1 MSDSSLA
8 RLADAEGWAATVL
21 RVLRT
26 PYPWIS
32 GHMSLHA
39 GDCDVT
45 PERLHPAFHG
55 SVDWHSSAHMQ
66 WSAVRLLS
74 EAGGELTPQT
84 RSELV
89 GELDVRL
96 TAAHG
101 ETEAA
106 YLRSRPGFERPYGWA
121 WAAMLAAATRAS
133 ALPDVGGWREATA
146 LVAEAVADN
155 LLGWLERLAYPV
167 RHGVHANTAF
177 ALALCHQAYAD
188 LGRADVVDAISRRAV
203 AWFGSDRDYPVA
215 WEPSGEDF
223 LSAALCEAD
232 LMRRVLG
239 SDFPG
244 WLADFLPGLGAADDP
259 LLGVPLVHDRT
270 DGKMVHL
277 FGLALSRAWHLRL
290 LAPTL
295 PAERAARVRAAADA
309 QVAAVRAEIV
319 GGDIMSTHWL
329 VSFALL
335 AASAGSA
342 PEEG

>member
-1 MSDSSLA
+1 MTDSNLA
-8 RLADAEGWAATVL
+8 EQPDVEGWAGTVL

-32 GHMSLHA
+32 GHMSLGA
-39 GDCDVT
+39 EDCDVT

-66 WSAVRLLS
+66 WSAVRLLTG
-74 EAGGELTPQT
+74 AGTQLAADT
-84 RSELV
+84 RGGLVSELD
-89 GELDVRL
+89 GRL

-106 YLRSRPGFERPYGWA
+106 YLRARPGFERPYGWA

-133 ALPDVGGWREATA
+133 GLPEAAGWREATA
-146 LVAEAVADN
+146 LVADAVADN
-155 LLGWLERLAYPV
+155 LLGWLDRLAYPV

-177 ALALCHQAYAD
+177 ALALCHEAYAG
-188 LGRADVVDAISRRAV
+188 LGRADVVDAISARAV
-203 AWFGSDRDYPVA
+203 GWFGGDRDYPVA

-239 SDFPG
+239 SDFAG
-244 WLADFLPGLGAADDP
+244 WLADFLPGLGEEGDP
-259 LLGVPLVHDRT
+259 LLGVPVVHDRT

-277 FGLALSRAWHLRL
+277 FGLALSRAWQLRL
-290 LAPTL
+290 LAPSL
-295 PAERAARVRAAADA
+295 PEERAARVRAAADR
-309 QVAAVRAEIV
+309 QVAAVSREIV

-335 AASAGSA
+335 AATA
-342 PEEG
+342 

>member
-1 MSDSSLA
+1 MTESDLA
-8 RLADAEGWAATVL
+8 QVADAEAWAATVL
-21 RVLRT
+21 QVLRT

-32 GHMSLHA
+32 GHMSLDA
-39 GDCDVT
+39 DDCDVT

-74 EAGGELTPQT
+74 EAGGRLTEQT

-89 GELDVRL
+89 GELNRRL

-101 ETEAA
+101 RTEAA
-106 YLRSRPGFERPYGWA
+106 YLRARPGFERPYGWA
-121 WAAMLAAATRAS
+121 WAAMLATATRAS
-133 ALPDVGGWREATA
+133 GLPEAAAWREATA
-146 LVAEAVADN
+146 PVADAVADN
-155 LLGWLERLAYPV
+155 LLDWLDRLAYPV

-177 ALALCHQAYAD
+177 ALALCHEAYAD
-188 LGRADVVDAISRRAV
+188 LGRADVVDAISRRAI

-223 LSAALCEAD
+223 LSPGLCEAD
-232 LMRRVLG
+232 VMRRVLG
-239 SDFPG
+239 GDFAG
-244 WLADFLPGLGAADDP
+244 WLADFLPSLGEEGDP

-290 LAPTL
+290 LAPAL
-295 PAERAARVRAAADA
+295 PAERAARVRAAAQA
-309 QVAAVRAEIV
+309 QVDAVRGEIV

-335 AASAGSA
+335 AATA
-342 PEEG
+342 